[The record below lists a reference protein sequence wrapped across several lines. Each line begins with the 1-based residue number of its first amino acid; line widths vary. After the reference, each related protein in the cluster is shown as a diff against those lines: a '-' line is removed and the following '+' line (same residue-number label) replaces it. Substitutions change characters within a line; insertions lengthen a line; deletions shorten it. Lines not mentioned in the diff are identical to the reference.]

1 MVALGEWLKQL
12 VLIVLLATFIDLLLP
27 NKTMQRY
34 VRTVIG
40 LFLLMV
46 LIGPVFRLLSS
57 DWNLEKVA
65 AQLENMQQSSS
76 VLPVATRAG
85 GQVTTADILKR
96 SEEWQRGQIQE
107 ALALTEGWMSDQ
119 IRAGLERE
127 LGEQVLDV
135 RTAIELDAKQEPV
148 LSRVLVI
155 LAEVEAET
163 IHASVP
169 SQSPD
174 SAHPTVEPG
183 VKPIEILIP
192 RIEPVTI
199 DLSGNG
205 VVATTDMPDGGGSS
219 YDPIHEARVEA
230 VATYI
235 RQQWGVSPNQLEV
248 KVGAG

>member
-1 MVALGEWLKQL
+1 MAALGEWLKQL

-57 DWNLEKVA
+57 EWNLEKVA
-65 AQLENMQQSSS
+65 AQLESMQQSSS

-96 SEEWQRGQIQE
+96 SEEWQRGQIRE
-107 ALALTEGWMSDQ
+107 ALALTEEWMSGR
-119 IRAGLERE
+119 IREGLSRE

-135 RTAIELDAKQEPV
+135 RTTIELDAKQEPV
-148 LSRVLVI
+148 IRQVLVI
-155 LAEVEAET
+155 LAEGDAEA
-163 IHASVP
+163 IHAGVP
-169 SQSPD
+169 FHSPD
-174 SAHPTVEPG
+174 PAHPTEPG
-183 VKPIEILIP
+183 IKPIEILIP

-199 DLSGNG
+199 NLSGNEA
-205 VVATTDMPDGGGSS
+205 VASTEMPGGGGSA
-219 YDPIHEARVEA
+219 YDPVHEARVDA
-230 VATYI
+230 VATYV
-235 RQQWGVSPNQLEV
+235 RQQWGVNPNQLEV